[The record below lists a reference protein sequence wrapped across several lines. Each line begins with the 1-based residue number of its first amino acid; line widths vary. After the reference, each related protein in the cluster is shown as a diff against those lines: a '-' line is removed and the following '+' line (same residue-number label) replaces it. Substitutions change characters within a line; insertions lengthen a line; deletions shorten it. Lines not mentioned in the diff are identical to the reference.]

1 MKSIIS
7 ALYNGQILPY
17 EQDFPKTEEC
27 RRIHAEHYRHYCD
40 FAEQLAALTP
50 PLDRRF
56 LQIMDEQLDALPLDF
71 SETFADGF
79 RLGARIMIDVFQSD
93 VCVD

>member
-1 MKSIIS
+1 MVKSCPMSRIS
-7 ALYNGQILPY
+7 
-17 EQDFPKTEEC
+17 PKPRKC
-27 RRIHAEHYRHYCD
+27 RRVHAEHYRHYCD